1 MMETK
6 ATLEILDG
14 ILKEAIESL
23 DKGEKVNGLEYARAL
38 VANLKD
44 IVQEG
49 ELIMKVPKKNS
60 RSNKNSRRIFPDSE
74 RE

>member
-38 VANLKD
+38 VANFERYCA
-44 IVQEG
+44 VTRGG
-49 ELIMKVPKKNS
+49 ENYGKRCFAGWFKK
-60 RSNKNSRRIFPDSE
+60 
-74 RE
+74 

>member
-38 VANLKD
+38 VANLKEN
-44 IVQEG
+44 VQ
-49 ELIMKVPKKNS
+49 
-60 RSNKNSRRIFPDSE
+60 
-74 RE
+74 